1 MASLVGKTALVTG
14 GRTGIGFGIATVLV
28 ERGAKVVIT
37 SRSEDKLR
45 EAAAALG
52 EDQVLAVAGDAT
64 DPEHQ
69 QTAVAAAVD
78 RFGSLDLLVNN
89 VGGAV
94 RAGAGRRLVETDLA
108 AYRRTIEL
116 NLVTALTWAQAA
128 WRGWLGE
135 HGGAVV
141 NISSIGS
148 MLAVPDGSA
157 YGTAK
162 ASLNHFTRQLAM
174 ELAPAVRVNG
184 VASGTVLTD
193 FTKANIE
200 GREDKVVGSIPL
212 KRLGEPAD
220 VGAAVAFLLS
230 DEASWITGQT
240 LVVDGGRLL
249 NSR

>member
-1 MASLVGKTALVTG
+1 MESLVGKTALVTG
-14 GRTGIGFGIATVLV
+14 GRTGIGFGIAAALV

-37 SRSEDKLR
+37 SRSEDELR
-45 EAAAALG
+45 EAAAKLG

-94 RAGAGRRLVETDLA
+94 RAGRRLVETDLA

-116 NLVTALTWAQAA
+116 NLVTALTWVQAA

-135 HGGAVV
+135 HGGAIV

-148 MLAVPDGSA
+148 KLSVPDGSA

-162 ASLNHFTRQLAM
+162 AALNHFTRQLAM

-230 DEASWITGQT
+230 DEASWITGHT

>member
-1 MASLVGKTALVTG
+1 MESLVGKTALVTG
-14 GRTGIGFGIATVLV
+14 GRTGIGFGIAAALV

-37 SRSEDKLR
+37 SRSEDELR
-45 EAAAALG
+45 EAAAKLG

-94 RAGAGRRLVETDLA
+94 RAGRRLVETDLA

-116 NLVTALTWAQAA
+116 NLVTALTWVQAA

-135 HGGAVV
+135 HGGAIV

-148 MLAVPDGSA
+148 KLSVPDGSA

-162 ASLNHFTRQLAM
+162 AALNHFTRQLAM

-230 DEASWITGQT
+230 DEASWITGHT
-240 LVVDGGRLL
+240 LVVDGGKLL

>member
-1 MASLVGKTALVTG
+1 MESLVGKTALVTG
-14 GRTGIGFGIATVLV
+14 GRTGIGFGIAAALV

-37 SRSEDKLR
+37 SRSEDELR
-45 EAAAALG
+45 EAAAKLG

-94 RAGAGRRLVETDLA
+94 RAGRRLVETDLA

-116 NLVTALTWAQAA
+116 NLVTSLTWVQAA

-135 HGGAVV
+135 HGGAIV

-148 MLAVPDGSA
+148 KLSVPDGSA

-162 ASLNHFTRQLAM
+162 AALNHFTRQLAM

-230 DEASWITGQT
+230 DEASWITGHT